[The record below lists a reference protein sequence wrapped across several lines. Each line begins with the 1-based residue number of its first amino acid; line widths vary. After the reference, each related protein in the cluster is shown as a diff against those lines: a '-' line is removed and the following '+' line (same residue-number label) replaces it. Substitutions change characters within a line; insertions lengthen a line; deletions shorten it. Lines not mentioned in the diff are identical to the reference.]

1 MDDTEV
7 ERLFHGIPELP
18 QATSRSI
25 RALPDLLSDLGRT
38 RQRGYGM
45 DVSEAAD
52 HVVGLAVAIA
62 TRGVRSPLLAASVTL
77 LDSQVTDQR
86 RDTMVREL
94 RRLASALGNP
104 MSQVPPA

>member
-1 MDDTEV
+1 
-7 ERLFHGIPELP
+7 LP
-18 QATSRSI
+18 QATNRSI
-25 RALPDLLSDLGRT
+25 RALPDLLADLGRT

-45 DVSEAAD
+45 DTSEAAD

-77 LDSQVTDQR
+77 LDSQVTDER
-86 RDTMVREL
+86 REAMVREL

-104 MSQVPPA
+104 MSQVSPA